1 MKCRTKEVAGRLI
14 LSGIFCNSYTWE
26 LTVFAKCSAANLLLN
41 PTPGR
46 NYGQKADFC
55 DLPVKISFGLRAKPT
70 FNAI

>member
-26 LTVFAKCSAANLLLN
+26 LPVFAKCSAANLLLN

-46 NYGQKADFC
+46 NYGQKADF
-55 DLPVKISFGLRAKPT
+55 
-70 FNAI
+70 